1 MARRIFRAGN
11 SSVVSLSMDVLEA
24 VGLGMG
30 DMVHVIADSE
40 NSRIIITPSTVLEVR
55 PDLLERVN
63 RFIDNYQP
71 ALEAM
76 AQEP

>member
-11 SSVVSLSMDVLEA
+11 SNVVSLSLDVLEA

-30 DMVHVIADSE
+30 DEVHIVADSQ
-40 NSRIIITPSTVLEVR
+40 NSRIIITPSASLEVR

-63 RFIDNYQP
+63 RFIDSYQP
-71 ALEAM
+71 ALEAL
-76 AQEP
+76 AQEQ

>member
-1 MARRIFRAGN
+1 MARRIFRVGN
-11 SSVVSLSMDVLEA
+11 SSVVSLSLDVLEA

-30 DMVHVIADSE
+30 DEVHVVADSK
-40 NSRIIITPSTVLEVR
+40 NSRIIITPSTSLEVR

-63 RFIDNYQP
+63 RFIDSYQP

-76 AQEP
+76 ARE